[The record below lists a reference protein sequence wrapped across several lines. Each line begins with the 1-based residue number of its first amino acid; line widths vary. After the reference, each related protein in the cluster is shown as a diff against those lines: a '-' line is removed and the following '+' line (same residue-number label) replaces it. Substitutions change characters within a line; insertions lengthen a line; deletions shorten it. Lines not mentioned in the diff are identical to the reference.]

1 MLIQEIGYSV
11 PPGREEDHQAWVLAN
26 EASLRAATPAGIEL
40 IGIFAMVYSS
50 EKNAGFYRIFMKLES
65 YAGLDRLSEAMK
77 DADSDF
83 GRLIREHSGF
93 MDLSWGA
100 PASNGL
106 HKAVV
111 DAAVFDPSQ

>member
-1 MLIQEIGYSV
+1 MLIQEFGYSV

-26 EASLRAATPAGIEL
+26 EDSLRAAMPEGTEL
-40 IGIFAMVYSS
+40 IGVFAMVYSS
-50 EKNAGFYRIFMKLES
+50 EKNAGFYRIIKLEN
-65 YAGLDRLSEAMK
+65 YASLDRFSEAMK
-77 DADSDF
+77 NADADF

-93 MDLSWGA
+93 MDLSWDA
-100 PASNGL
+100 PTSNGL